1 MSEPMNERGYDT
13 IIRGGTVVSAAD
25 SSVCDLG
32 IRDGRIV
39 AHGEN
44 LGKTP
49 GDAAAIIDATG
60 KYVLPGGIDA
70 HVHLDESAIRDIGL
84 ADNFL
89 TGTRSAICGGTT
101 TVLSFA
107 AQEPG
112 RTIRAVL
119 DEYHDRAR
127 GAAYT
132 DYGFHI
138 ILTDPDPQILGQDL
152 PALIA
157 DGYTSVKVY
166 MTYEGYVLN
175 DLQILDVFGA
185 CKEHGALP
193 MVHAENDCCIHWLR
207 SKALADGDVAMGAH
221 GRIAPT
227 PVEREATHRAISLAE
242 VAGTPILIVHMSAG
256 DAVEQLGWAQRRNMP
271 IHGET
276 CPQYLFLTQ
285 ADMDRPGTEGA
296 KYICSP
302 PPRAEADQ
310 QVLWDS
316 LCRGGSGDGGSIDVY
331 SSDHCPYVYMGDG
344 GKLNAGPNPAFH
356 EVPPGLP
363 GIELRLPLLFSE
375 GVMKGRMDL
384 NRFVAVT
391 ATNPAR
397 LYGLYPKKGT
407 LSVGADADITIW
419 DPDRKVTVRHA
430 DLHDNVD
437 YTPYEGMPLQG
448 WPVMTLLRGAVVWN
462 DGVLSDAPPRGDFI
476 PRKRFAGA
484 STL

>member
-1 MSEPMNERGYDT
+1 MSDTGYDV
-13 IIRGGTVVSAAD
+13 IIRGGIVVTAAD

-39 AHGEN
+39 AHGEDLMN
-44 LGKTP
+44 
-49 GDAAAIIDATG
+49 DAGGGTKVIDATG

-70 HVHLDESAIRDIGL
+70 HVHLDESAVRDIAL

-112 RTIRAVL
+112 RTIRAVV
-119 DEYHDRAR
+119 DEYHDRVR
-127 GAAYT
+127 GTAYT

-138 ILTDPDPQILGQDL
+138 ILTDPNPQVLGQDL
-152 PALIA
+152 PALVA

-166 MTYEGYVLN
+166 MTYEGYVL
-175 DLQILDVFGA
+175 DDHQILNVFGA

-207 SKALADGDVAMGAH
+207 AQALDNGDVSMGAH
-221 GRIAPT
+221 GRIAPM

-242 VAGTPILIVHMSAG
+242 VVGTPILIVHMSAG

-302 PPRAEADQ
+302 PPRSEADQ

-316 LCRGGSGDGGSIDVY
+316 LCRGGSGNGGRIDIY
-331 SSDHCPYVYMGDG
+331 SSDHCPYTYAGDG

-375 GVMKGRMDL
+375 GVMKGRMDI

-391 ATNPAR
+391 ATNPAK
-397 LYGLYPKKGT
+397 LYGLYPKKGN

-419 DPDRKVTVRHA
+419 DPEREVTVRHE

-437 YTPYEGMPLQG
+437 YTPYEGLSLQG
-448 WPVMTLLRGAVVWN
+448 WPVMTLLRGEVVWN
-462 DGVLSDAPPRGDFI
+462 DGALTDAEPGGTFI
-476 PRKRFAGA
+476 PRQRFCHPSG
-484 STL
+484 L